1 MINQESLSLG
11 QTRSVIRELFEY
23 GNQRAKVVGRENIF
37 DFSIGNPSVP
47 PPPQVSMEIER
58 LIREMEPCLLH
69 GYTSAAGDPEVRT
82 RIASSLSRRFAICDR
97 LQGGGALSYLRSCS
111 QPGLLPSCLE

>member
-1 MINQESLSLG
+1 MINQESLTLG

-47 PPPQVSMEIER
+47 PPPQV
-58 LIREMEPCLLH
+58 
-69 GYTSAAGDPEVRT
+69 YNTSDT
-82 RIASSLSRRFAICDR
+82 RGQSRSYGMNYQKTGKDMPYLFVKSSVALNLS
-97 LQGGGALSYLRSCS
+97 
-111 QPGLLPSCLE
+111 

>member
-47 PPPQVSMEIER
+47 PPPQYRWKSN
-58 LIREMEPCLLH
+58 
-69 GYTSAAGDPEVRT
+69 
-82 RIASSLSRRFAICDR
+82 ASSVRWSPAFSTVTPAPQVTQKSERELR
-97 LQGGGALSYLRSCS
+97 LLFPVDLR
-111 QPGLLPSCLE
+111 

>member
-37 DFSIGNPSVP
+37 AFSTVTPV
-47 PPPQVSMEIER
+47 PQVTQKSER
-58 LIREMEPCLLH
+58 ELRLLFPV
-69 GYTSAAGDPEVRT
+69 D
-82 RIASSLSRRFAICDR
+82 
-97 LQGGGALSYLRSCS
+97 LR
-111 QPGLLPSCLE
+111 

>member
-11 QTRSVIRELFEY
+11 QTLSVIRELFEY

-47 PPPQVSMEIER
+47 PPPQVSME
-58 LIREMEPCLLH
+58 
-69 GYTSAAGDPEVRT
+69 SN
-82 RIASSLSRRFAICDR
+82 ASSVRWSPAFSTVTPAPQVTQKSEHELR
-97 LQGGGALSYLRSCS
+97 LLFPVDLR
-111 QPGLLPSCLE
+111 

>member
-23 GNQRAKVVGRENIF
+23 GNQRAKVVGLENIF

-47 PPPQVSMEIER
+47 PPPSGID
-58 LIREMEPCLLH
+58 
-69 GYTSAAGDPEVRT
+69 GNRT
-82 RIASSLSRRFAICDR
+82 PHPWD
-97 LQGGGALSYLRSCS
+97 GAL
-111 QPGLLPSCLE
+111 PSPRLHQRRR